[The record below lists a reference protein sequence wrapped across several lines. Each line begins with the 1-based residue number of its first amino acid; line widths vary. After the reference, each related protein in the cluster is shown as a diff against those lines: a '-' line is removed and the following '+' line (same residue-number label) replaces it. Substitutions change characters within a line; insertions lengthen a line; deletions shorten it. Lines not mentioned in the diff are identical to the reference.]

1 MLRTIAGVVLG
12 VVAWFV
18 AVAALSYA
26 VGHAWP
32 ALAVASRHPLTLS
45 VAMLAARLGVSFL
58 SSIVGGL
65 IAALV
70 SGERFRAP
78 LGAGILLL
86 VFFAYYHVT
95 MIWHDFP
102 VWYHLTFFVSL
113 VLLSLLGGRLA
124 RAR

>member
-12 VVAWFV
+12 VVAWFA
-18 AVAALSYA
+18 AVAALGYA
-26 VGHAWP
+26 AGHAWP
-32 ALAVASRHPLTLS
+32 ALAAASRHPLTLS

-78 LGAGILLL
+78 LGAGMLLL
-86 VFFAYYHVT
+86 AFFAYYHVT

>member
-1 MLRTIAGVVLG
+1 MLRLIAGVVLG

-18 AVAALSYA
+18 AVSVLGYAL
-26 VGHAWP
+26 GHLWP
-32 ALAVASRHPLTLS
+32 ALAVASKNPTTLTIP
-45 VAMLAARLGVSFL
+45 MLVARLGVSFL

-78 LGAGILLL
+78 LGAGVLLL
-86 VFFAYYHVT
+86 AFFAYYHVT

-124 RAR
+124 RPR